1 MKKKINMEYR
11 HILQDDKLNALYR
24 QLDDFIADLTLEEA
38 QEHLPAFN
46 EVKTLIHQRMRENT
60 EKAKALKQ
68 TPCNDCVAFYFCAD
82 ENKRKKRCE
91 YYKEKSK
98 WSESDRLTD

>member
-1 MKKKINMEYR
+1 MEYR
-11 HILQDDKLNALYR
+11 HILQNDKLNALYR

-38 QEHLPAFN
+38 QEYLPAFN

-60 EKAKALKQ
+60 EKAKALKR
-68 TPCNDCVAFYFCAD
+68 TPCNDCVAFCFCPKGED
-82 ENKRKKRCE
+82 KGKKRCE
-91 YYKEKSK
+91 YFKEKPK